1 MFLNIY
7 IHIEYL
13 YSYRYDQDDAHR
25 QSFVH
30 PWRKCRWYDNQFI
43 KIHYVHSKSKQT
55 NLEIIP
61 LKYDH
66 YTQLNLFNY
75 LLKIVKSGQMHNMQ
89 IKQFIK
95 MTNE

>member
-1 MFLNIY
+1 M
-7 IHIEYL
+7 
-13 YSYRYDQDDAHR
+13 
-25 QSFVH
+25 
-30 PWRKCRWYDNQFI
+30 
-43 KIHYVHSKSKQT
+43 
-55 NLEIIP
+55 P

-75 LLKIVKSGQMHNMQ
+75 LLKIVKSGKMHNMQ